1 MSADERRRFF
11 RIEDEV
17 AISFTVLEE
26 GYGGETIDHTGG
38 DLNQE
43 FHMSIEV
50 QLRQA
55 IAEVKRK
62 SPKLGNVLDL
72 LNQKINLLR
81 TLDQVSAN
89 EPVIKKANLSA
100 CGVAFC
106 WPEALPINQQ
116 LLLDMYLQPNHEH
129 VKTEAHVAAVEANTD
144 PKTMEQDPYLVRLD
158 FQNINSTYQELLIQH
173 VVQRQSYQLRKK
185 QADADK
191 GD

>member
-1 MSADERRRFF
+1 MGGDERRRFF

-17 AISFTVLEE
+17 AISFVTLEE
-26 GYGGETIDHTGG
+26 GYGGETTDQTSV

-62 SPKLGNVLDL
+62 SPKLGSVLDL

-81 TLDQVSAN
+81 TLDQVSSH
-89 EPVIKKANLSA
+89 EPVVKKANLSA

-106 WPEALPINQQ
+106 WPEKLPINQQ
-116 LLLDMYLQPNHEH
+116 LILDMYLQPNHEH
-129 VKTEAHVAAVEANTD
+129 IKTEAHVAAVGANKD
-144 PKTMEQDPYLVRLD
+144 PATKAQDPYLVRLD
-158 FQNINSTYQELLIQH
+158 FQNIHPNYQELLIQH

-191 GD
+191 EN